1 MRTHKC
7 RIEATGTI
15 SNPHLTKTKQ
25 QQQKNVPQ
33 NTMVV
38 F

>member
-25 QQQKNVPQ
+25 QQKNVPQ